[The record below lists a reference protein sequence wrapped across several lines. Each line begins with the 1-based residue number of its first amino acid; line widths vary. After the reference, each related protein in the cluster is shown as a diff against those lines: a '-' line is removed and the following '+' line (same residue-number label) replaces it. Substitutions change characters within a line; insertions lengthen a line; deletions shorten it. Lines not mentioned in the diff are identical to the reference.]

1 MGVPLL
7 VALPARLADRLL
19 SGQWSTASAGRVCG
33 RHGSR
38 AMAGVLRSPPVTV
51 DDRSRAAVCAVE
63 VATGPVA
70 TASHSAAQTRVIE
83 AALDL
88 FAEHGV
94 GGTSLQMIAD
104 EIGVTK
110 AAVYHQFNTKDEI
123 VLAAAEAEL
132 ARLAAVIDAAEAE
145 PSRARARDAGVTGI
159 VDPAVDRRRTVSTI
173 LSDPVIVGFFAEH
186 EEHRDLM
193 HRLRRLLIGQ
203 DSPRQA
209 RLRTVMLI
217 AAISGAV
224 MHPYVV
230 DFDDA
235 TLR

>member
-1 MGVPLL
+1 MG
-7 VALPARLADRLL
+7 
-19 SGQWSTASAGRVCG
+19 
-33 RHGSR
+33 
-38 AMAGVLRSPPVTV
+38 
-51 DDRSRAAVCAVE
+51 
-63 VATGPVA
+63 VA
-70 TASHSAAQTRVIE
+70 TAEPVAVSLTAAQTRIVE

-110 AAVYHQFNTKDEI
+110 AAVYHQFNAKDEI

-145 PSRARARDAGVTGI
+145 PSRARARDAVVTGI
-159 VDPAVDRRRTVSTI
+159 VDLAVDRRRTVSTI

-186 EEHRDLM
+186 AEHRDLM
-193 HRLRRLLIGQ
+193 HRLRRLLIGE
-203 DSPRQA
+203 DSTREA

-235 TLR
+235 TLRRELVRLARRFLGLRG